1 MTSTWEKLSK
11 IDVNEHIKKKGN
23 LTYLSW
29 AWAWGELKDVCP
41 TASFEKHFFDGLPY
55 ARDSQ
60 GFCYVQV
67 SVTVENQTLKEVYPI
82 TDHKNTSIKNP
93 NSFDVNTALQR
104 CLTKAIAYHGLGHY
118 IYAGEDL
125 PEDAEPAEP
134 QPAVTEK
141 PEPPNVTFKQPPSPD
156 AVQAEEGKPP
166 CLLNKNGTL
175 NWAGDQIEGFEKHP
189 HLGHHQAWKELS
201 TDDLKA
207 LATQNPEAYQLVVKA
222 YQKRK
227 SVLTNGG

>member
-11 IDVNEHIKKKGN
+11 IDVNEHIEKKGN

-29 AWAWGELKDVCP
+29 AWAWGKLKDACP

-55 ARDSQ
+55 ALDSQ
-60 GFCYVQV
+60 GFAYVQV
-67 SVTVENQTLKEVYPI
+67 SVTVEDRTVTEVYPI

-125 PEDAEPAEP
+125 PEGD
-134 QPAVTEK
+134 
-141 PEPPNVTFKQPPSPD
+141 EPPNVTFKQPPSPD
-156 AVQAEEGKPP
+156 AVQAQEGKPP
-166 CLLNKNGTL
+166 CLLNANGTL
-175 NWAGDQIEGFEKHP
+175 NWAGEQIEGMKKHQ
-189 HLGHHQAWKELS
+189 HTVMHQAW
-201 TDDLKA
+201 LKLNRDA
-207 LATQNPEAYQLVVKA
+207 LDTLEKIEPEAFALIDQA
-222 YQKRK
+222 YMARK
-227 SVLTNGG
+227 TELLNGVN